1 MKKHLP
7 EIIKYI
13 TLVLLTMMP
22 LISYVFADVN
32 KKENASAAL
41 PGFNK
46 ITSVTKRKVTAQKK
60 QQLVTEAE
68 AEEAIS

>member
-1 MKKHLP
+1 
-7 EIIKYI
+7 
-13 TLVLLTMMP
+13 MMP
-22 LISYVFADVN
+22 LISYVFAEVN

-68 AEEAIS
+68 AEEAISGT